1 MVTTIAVRCDG
12 TRDEGWVCAVTLG
25 EGAREIS
32 THRVRVAGSD
42 VDRLAPSADNATA
55 LVQASFEFLLER
67 ESPQAILRSFD
78 LTEIG
83 RYFPEYEVDVRRRV
97 RPG

>member
-1 MVTTIAVRCDG
+1 VTTIAVRCDG
-12 TRDEGWVCAVTLG
+12 TRDEGWICAVTLR

-32 THRVRVAGSD
+32 THRVRVAASD
-42 VDRLAPSADNATA
+42 VGRLAPGADDPTA

-83 RYFPEYEVDVRRRV
+83 RYFPEYEVDIRRRV

>member
-1 MVTTIAVRCDG
+1 MTTIAVRCDG
-12 TRDEGWVCAVTLG
+12 TRDEGWACAVTLR

-42 VDRLAPSADNATA
+42 VDRLAPGADNPTA

>member
-32 THRVRVAGSD
+32 THRVLVAGSD
-42 VDRLAPSADNATA
+42 VERLAPGTDSATA

-83 RYFPEYEVDVRRRV
+83 RYFPEYEVDIRRRV
-97 RPG
+97 RPS